1 VCDTGFT
8 ATNAHDLRLWHRLTQ
23 SVWLEGFDG
32 LPDLPEGELPVES
45 ESAKTFARRFMGYQ
59 PAAVDAYV
67 EMLTTKQKLLL
78 DDVESLRTR
87 VAELGDEAG
96 SLRKEVGVLTDNSPA
111 PHAVQQRMAQLLR
124 RTVDEASEM
133 QTEARAE
140 ADTLVAAAKAEAE
153 AVAVRQEAMEAEHE
167 KIKEQLETDLDDRRA
182 EAEAAREQLLADV
195 TQEADR
201 RREQAQQA
209 VDAASQQR
217 IGILEQLVGV
227 YRDLETAPAAL
238 ESAYRELKDP
248 SD

>member
-1 VCDTGFT
+1 M
-8 ATNAHDLRLWHRLTQ
+8 
-23 SVWLEGFDG
+23 
-32 LPDLPEGELPVES
+32 ES
-45 ESAKTFARRFMGYQ
+45 ESAKTFTRRFMGYQ

-96 SLRKEVGVLTDNSPA
+96 SLRKEVAVLTDNSPA
-111 PHAVQQRMAQLLR
+111 PHAVQLRMAQLLR
-124 RTVDEASEM
+124 RAVDEASEM
-133 QTEARAE
+133 QAEARAE
-140 ADTLVAAAKAEAE
+140 ADAMVVAAKADAE
-153 AVAVRQEAMEAEHE
+153 AFAVRQEAMEAEHE
-167 KIKEQLETDLDDRRA
+167 KIKEQLETELDDRRA
-182 EAEAAREQLLADV
+182 EAQAAREQLLADV

-217 IGILEQLVGV
+217 IDILEQLVGV
-227 YRDLETAPAAL
+227 YRDLETVPATL

-248 SD
+248 PD